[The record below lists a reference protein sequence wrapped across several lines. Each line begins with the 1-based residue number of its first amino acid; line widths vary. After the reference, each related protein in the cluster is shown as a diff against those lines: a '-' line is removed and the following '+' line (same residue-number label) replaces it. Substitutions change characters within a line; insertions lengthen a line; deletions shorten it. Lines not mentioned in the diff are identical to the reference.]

1 MHHNAL
7 LNLYKK
13 IYRMIGGFIA
23 VIGLI
28 LLPFIR
34 NFISGDV
41 PKDINIYIL
50 FFVYIVNTS
59 GSYFLFAY
67 NFFCFFYVNNI

>member
-1 MHHNAL
+1 
-7 LNLYKK
+7 
-13 IYRMIGGFIA
+13 MIGGFIA

-59 GSYFLFAY
+59 GSYFYLHINHQY
-67 NFFCFFYVNNI
+67 